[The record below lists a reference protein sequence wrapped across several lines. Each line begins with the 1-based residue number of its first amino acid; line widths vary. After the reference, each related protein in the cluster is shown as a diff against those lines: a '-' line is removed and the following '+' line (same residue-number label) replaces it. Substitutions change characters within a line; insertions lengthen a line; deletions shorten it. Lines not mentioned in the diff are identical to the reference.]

1 MKTLTYAFRFLIRS
15 KSYTLINLLG
25 LAFSLACSIIL
36 MRYIHRELTVD
47 THCVDREQVIA
58 CLRDMHGNVYTA
70 SPMYMDSVYIK
81 DEQVIKRC
89 KMVIERNTNVVYDK
103 QSYAMHSIATDS
115 TFFQL
120 FNYPLCEGEQK
131 LDAPTDA
138 IIMRDYAERIFG
150 RESAIG
156 KSLVFNGSNITIRG
170 VIDKPVCKT
179 TLQPDIVVSFQLKKN
194 WNRMITEILHVLP
207 ITDLQAINSKTNV
220 YSEGKQPTRWEFKPW
235 KELYFDSRL
244 KDTKELK
251 DVLQF
256 GNRTYLRILS
266 IVVALLLFVGILN
279 FVNLYMVFMMK
290 RSKEYGIKK
299 VFGLQKMPLFLQIW
313 TENLLLAMVALLVA
327 WLLVEITQVPMSRLM
342 HDEIHY
348 SAFDWQLSLAFVM
361 VLPFITSVY
370 PYIRYNYMSPM
381 VSIRSISGNRHSVI
395 VRMGFLFVQNIITV
409 LLIVV
414 SLYFNKHLQ
423 YLLQTPPGFQTEN
436 ILRAELTHENYSSN
450 PADFKVGYEE
460 RVNRMQLIRK
470 RLDECPY
477 IESWI
482 ADPASILE
490 GGSEAILFN
499 DKAQKLTVK
508 ILFATDEF
516 FHIHDLKVLEGT
528 LPETKDMELVV
539 NKTALKAFGY
549 SNREEAFLR
558 AETPLWVNFENG
570 KITEGGTSLLPVK
583 AVLEDYYPGH
593 LTEGIKPI
601 VFIASKI
608 ASSLYLDK
616 VYIKIKPGHDKD
628 IIEYLRKIEEEVYH
642 TDDFRYS
649 WLADEVKALYKEDR
663 QIATVYSV
671 FALIAIA
678 VSCLGLFGISLFDIR
693 QRYREIAIRKVNGAG
708 LKDLYRLLFKKYLL
722 VLVASFVVATPLA
735 YYLINRYTA
744 DFAVKAPIG
753 IGIFA
758 WALLLIVTISVGTLW
773 WQIRK
778 ASNIDPAVV
787 MKTE

>member
-1 MKTLTYAFRFLIRS
+1 MKTLTYAFRFLMRS

-25 LAFSLACSIIL
+25 LAFSLACCIIL

-58 CLRDMHGNVYTA
+58 CVRDMHGNVYTA

-89 KMVIERNTNVVYDK
+89 KMIIQRSTNVVYDK

-156 KSLVFNGSNITIRG
+156 KSMVFNGNNITIRG
-170 VIDKPVCKT
+170 VIDKPACKT
-179 TLQPDIVVSFQLKKN
+179 TLQPDIVVSFQLKER
-194 WNRMITEILHVLP
+194 WFPVQTELLHVLP
-207 ITDLQAINSKTNV
+207 TTDLQAINAKTNV
-220 YSEGKQPTRWEFKPW
+220 YSEGKRPIRWEFKSW
-235 KELYFDSRL
+235 KEHYFDNRL
-244 KDTKELK
+244 KDTKDFK

-256 GNRTYLRILS
+256 GNRTYLHILC

-299 VFGLQKMPLFLQIW
+299 VFGLQKLPLFLQIW
-313 TENLLLAMVALLVA
+313 TENLLLATVALLVA

-342 HDEIHY
+342 HGEVHY
-348 SAFDWQLSLAFVM
+348 SAFDWQLSLDFVV
-361 VLPFITSVY
+361 VLPLLTSVY

-381 VSIRSISGNRHSVI
+381 VSIRSIAGNRHSVV

-423 YLLQTPPGFQTEN
+423 YLLETPPGFQTEN
-436 ILRAELTHENYSSN
+436 ILKTELVHENRDSGL
-450 PADFKVGYEE
+450 DKKVAYEE
-460 RVNRMQLIRK
+460 QKKRVLLIRK

-477 IESWI
+477 IESWC
-482 ADPASILE
+482 ADPASILDSGNE
-490 GGSEAILFN
+490 TILFN
-499 DKAQKLTVK
+499 DKDQKLMMKV
-508 ILFATDEF
+508 LFTTDEF
-516 FHIHDLKVLEGT
+516 FQIHNLKIKEGK
-528 LPETKDMELVV
+528 LPETVDFKLVL
-539 NKTALKAFGY
+539 NQTALKAFGY
-549 SNREEAFLR
+549 TNREDAFIR
-558 AETPLWVNFENG
+558 AEFPLWTSIVNGEM
-570 KITEGGTSLLPVK
+570 IAGGINLMPVE
-583 AVLEDYYPGH
+583 AIVEDYYQGH
-593 LTEGIKPI
+593 LTEGVKPMAY
-601 VFIASKI
+601 VVAKMLFYG
-608 ASSLYLDK
+608 YLGM

-628 IIEYLRKIEEEVYH
+628 IIEYLRKIEQEVYH

-649 WLADEVKALYKEDR
+649 WLSDEVKALYKEDR
-663 QIATVYSV
+663 QIATIYSV

-735 YYLINRYTA
+735 YYLIHRYTA

>member
-1 MKTLTYAFRFLIRS
+1 MKTLTYAFRFLMRS

-25 LAFSLACSIIL
+25 LAFSLACCIIL

-58 CLRDMHGNVYTA
+58 CVRDMHGNVYTA

-115 TFFQL
+115 TFFKL

-194 WNRMITEILHVLP
+194 WYNMITEILHVLP
-207 ITDLQAINSKTNV
+207 TTDLQAINAKTNV
-220 YSEGKQPTRWEFKPW
+220 YSEGKEPTRWEFKSW
-235 KELYFDSRL
+235 KEHYFDSRF
-244 KDTKELK
+244 KDTNNLK

-256 GNRTYLRILS
+256 GNRTYLHILC

-313 TENLLLAMVALLVA
+313 TENLLLATVALLVA

-348 SAFDWQLSLAFVM
+348 SAFDWQLSLAFVV
-361 VLPFITSVY
+361 VLPLLTSVY

-381 VSIRSISGNRHSVI
+381 VSIRSIAGNRHSVL

-423 YLLQTPPGFQTEN
+423 YLLETPPGFQTEN
-436 ILRAELTHENYSSN
+436 ILRTELTHENN
-450 PADFKVGYEE
+450 RIDPADYKNEK

-477 IESWI
+477 IESWS
-482 ADPASILE
+482 AERASILE
-490 GGSEAILFN
+490 GGSETILFN
-499 DKAQKLTVK
+499 DKDQKLTVQT
-508 ILFATDEF
+508 LFVSDEF
-516 FHIHDLKVLEGT
+516 FRNYGLKVLEGT
-528 LPETKDMELVV
+528 LPGTKETELVV
-539 NKTALKAFGY
+539 NRSALEAFGY
-549 SNREEAFLR
+549 TNREEAFLR
-558 AETPLWVNFENG
+558 AENPLWVNFENG
-570 KITEGGTSLLPVK
+570 IKTEGGTTLMPVK
-583 AVLEDYYPGH
+583 AVIEDYYPGH
-593 LTEGIKPI
+593 LTNGIKPL
-601 VFIASKI
+601 VFIVAKI
-608 ASSLYLDK
+608 SSSTYLGR
-616 VYIKIKPGHDKD
+616 VCIKIKPGHDKD
-628 IIEYLRKIEEEVYH
+628 IIEYLRKIEQEVYH
-642 TDDFRYS
+642 TDDFYYS
-649 WLADEVKALYKEDR
+649 WLADEVKAFYKEDR
-663 QIATVYSV
+663 QIATIYSV

-722 VLVASFVVATPLA
+722 VLVASFVVAAPLA

-744 DFAVKAPIG
+744 DFVLKAPIG
-753 IGIFA
+753 FGIFA
-758 WALLLIVTISVGTLW
+758 LALVLITIITVGTLW

-778 ASNIDPAVV
+778 AASIDPAVV